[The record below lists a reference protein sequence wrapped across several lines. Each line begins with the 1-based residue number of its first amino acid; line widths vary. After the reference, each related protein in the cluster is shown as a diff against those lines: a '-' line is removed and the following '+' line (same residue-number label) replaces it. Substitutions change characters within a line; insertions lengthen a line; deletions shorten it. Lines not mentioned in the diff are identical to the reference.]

1 MTQSR
6 FQILFNNW
14 EIDFSPGSTVNA
26 DHLKICLKGNRQSF
40 SSPKLSLVMD
50 QPLKFH
56 YPSVIVLVEDI
67 IHEQVAT
74 VQRSTWELSDLV
86 DMISVW

>member
-1 MTQSR
+1 
-6 FQILFNNW
+6 
-14 EIDFSPGSTVNA
+14 
-26 DHLKICLKGNRQSF
+26 
-40 SSPKLSLVMD
+40 MD
-50 QPLKFH
+50 QPLKVH

-74 VQRSTWELSDLV
+74 VQRSTWDLSDLV

>member
-6 FQILFNNW
+6 FQILFNTR

-26 DHLKICLKGNRQSF
+26 DHL
-40 SSPKLSLVMD
+40 SLVMD
-50 QPLKFH
+50 QPLKIH

>member
-1 MTQSR
+1 
-6 FQILFNNW
+6 
-14 EIDFSPGSTVNA
+14 
-26 DHLKICLKGNRQSF
+26 
-40 SSPKLSLVMD
+40 MD
-50 QPLKFH
+50 QPLKVH